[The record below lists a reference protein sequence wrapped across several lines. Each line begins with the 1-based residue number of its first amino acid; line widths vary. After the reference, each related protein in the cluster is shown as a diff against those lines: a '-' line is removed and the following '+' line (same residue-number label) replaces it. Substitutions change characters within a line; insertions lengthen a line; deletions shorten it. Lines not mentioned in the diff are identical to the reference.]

1 MYDSI
6 FESDWRQKTWRITC
20 KSFTNSPGSC
30 ARRMPRPPPP
40 AVACNPI
47 ENLIMTVKTLLLCR
61 DLKLS
66 SWDLIP
72 EHYLIR
78 SSGEVVACV
87 YIIMEVNSSKC
98 TKWQTNQLY
107 PTKKYVSKQEDPMSN
122 LSSDTSS
129 PYAKISG
136 LSLQA
141 TVSLETTH
149 VYHKIASVVSAYLD
163 HYRKANFIS

>member
-1 MYDSI
+1 
-6 FESDWRQKTWRITC
+6 
-20 KSFTNSPGSC
+20 
-30 ARRMPRPPPP
+30 
-40 AVACNPI
+40 
-47 ENLIMTVKTLLLCR
+47 
-61 DLKLS
+61 LS
-66 SWDLIP
+66 SRDLIP

-78 SSGEVVACV
+78 ASGEVVACV
-87 YIIMEVNSSKC
+87 NIIMEVNSCCGPSKC

-107 PTKKYVSKQEDPMSN
+107 PTKKYVSKQEGPMSN

-163 HYRKANFIS
+163 HYRKANFIC

>member
-1 MYDSI
+1 
-6 FESDWRQKTWRITC
+6 
-20 KSFTNSPGSC
+20 
-30 ARRMPRPPPP
+30 
-40 AVACNPI
+40 
-47 ENLIMTVKTLLLCR
+47 
-61 DLKLS
+61 LS
-66 SWDLIP
+66 SRDLIP

-78 SSGEVVACV
+78 ASGEVVACV
-87 YIIMEVNSSKC
+87 YIIMEVNSCCGPSKC

-107 PTKKYVSKQEDPMSN
+107 PTKKYVSKQEGPMSN